1 MQGFFQAA
9 PGRPRGWL
17 EPMLPGAWGFSAS
30 CGANGLHLPK
40 VRHAQAVR
48 GLGSGMGTLRLQH
61 PDALNFSPRLGD
73 LSVAAGRGRLKWEQ
87 RLEKAGGAR
96 PGGRAAGERDPGGA
110 ARRAPGRSGG
120 RGHSPGRGERRREP
134 AAARHHAARG
144 AAGGRPGIYRA
155 LSVLHEPWGGY
166 QFGGWER
173 EGNQSQ
179 PGQEKRRR
187 RTRRA

>member
-48 GLGSGMGTLRLQH
+48 GLDSGMGTLRLQH

-110 ARRAPGRSGG
+110 ARSRAQRRPRTQPGA
-120 RGHSPGRGERRREP
+120 RRE
-134 AAARHHAARG
+134 AAG
-144 AAGGRPGIYRA
+144 AGGRSASCGEGGCWR
-155 LSVLHEPWGGY
+155 SPWDLPC
-166 QFGGWER
+166 
-173 EGNQSQ
+173 S
-179 PGQEKRRR
+179 
-187 RTRRA
+187 